1 MNSNELCVKVMQAL
15 GLKSVVIL
23 GESSTADQTFCTSL
37 NVPTHSE
44 IGLLD
49 NRIQFLRQKNLKS
62 IREIFNEGEKT
73 N

>member
-23 GESSTADQTFCTSL
+23 GESNNADQTFCTSL
-37 NVPTHSE
+37 NVPIHSE

-49 NRIQFLRQKNLKS
+49 NRIQFLRQKNLKNV
-62 IREIFNEGEKT
+62 REIFNDGGAA